1 MLTVTTAFDTALAI
15 LRIVF
20 FLLAAILAVVSTLD
34 WLVRTRRVS
43 PFSPIARFCRRAV
56 DPLFVPV
63 ERRVVRAGGL
73 PASAPWWA
81 LAVVIVGGIIVLS
94 LLGFLRGQV
103 LYAMRSVSFGT
114 RGIVALLVNWTFDIL
129 QIALI
134 VRVICSWVRIS
145 PFSRWVRWSFTLTEP
160 MLRPLRSFIPL
171 IGMFDITPII
181 AYFLLR
187 ILQGLILNLL

>member
-1 MLTVTTAFDTALAI
+1 VITAATAFDATLAV

-20 FLLAAILAVVSTLD
+20 LALAAVLAVVSTLD
-34 WLVRTRRVS
+34 WLVRTRRLS
-43 PFSPIARFCRRAV
+43 PFSPIARFCRRVV

-63 ERRVVRAGGL
+63 EKRVVRAGGL
-73 PASAPWWA
+73 PASAPWWT
-81 LAVVIVGGIIVLS
+81 LAAVILAGILVLT

-103 LYAMRSVSFGT
+103 LYAMRAVSFGT
-114 RGIVALLVNWTFDIL
+114 RGVISLLVNWTFEVL

-145 PFSRWVRWSFTLTEP
+145 PYSRWVRWSFTLTEP

-171 IGMFDITPII
+171 IGMFDITPIV
-181 AYFLLR
+181 AYFALR
-187 ILQGLILNLL
+187 LLQGFILNLL